1 MRIQIWYLTNE
12 VTLCKFYSVWR
23 LPLLWF
29 FSAIKMKWVVNKKN
43 YLFEIVHK
51 ITFHLDFAKFFFRFS
66 DTEAWMLRSPLAPD
80 ILENRIRFYG
90 HMNKKDYG
98 DDVVIGLLKLT
109 INEVKKSVW
118 WYLGRR
124 QPFFTIIFMVW
135 VFLRQMDGRVLVICT
150 YQACSNASSQ
160 LSLLS
165 TSTHIRDRMNSF
177 ASKLISSQ

>member
-98 DDVVIGLLKLT
+98 DGVVIGLLKLT
-109 INEVKKSVW
+109 INEVKK
-118 WYLGRR
+118 RCMMIFR
-124 QPFFTIIFMVW
+124 TTAAAFFFTIIFMVW
-135 VFLRQMDGRVLVICT
+135 VFFTSNGRTSIGHMYLPSVL
-150 YQACSNASSQ
+150 
-160 LSLLS
+160 
-165 TSTHIRDRMNSF
+165 
-177 ASKLISSQ
+177 

>member
-1 MRIQIWYLTNE
+1 MKSHFANLT
-12 VTLCKFYSVWR
+12 VFWGYPSFFFYIGSYQNV
-23 LPLLWF
+23 
-29 FSAIKMKWVVNKKN
+29 
-43 YLFEIVHK
+43 FENVHK
-51 ITFHLDFAKFFFRFS
+51 FTFHLDFAKFFFRFS

-98 DDVVIGLLKLT
+98 DGVVIGLLKLT
-109 INEVKKSVW
+109 INEVKKSMMIFRTTAA
-118 WYLGRR
+118 L
-124 QPFFTIIFMVW
+124 FFTIIFIVW
-135 VFLRQMDGRVLVICT
+135 VFFRQMVILIT